1 MWTNSSGFWGLVWVF
16 VDKLTCIL
24 IASWKACNEA
34 ECAAP
39 ESKTQ
44 AWAHWWLAGCP
55 VCIRV
60 CHGFCSPMI
69 LHLSISRMKNQHMET
84 ICWKNLWH
92 GDRPFFFA
100 DACECSIWHKRATNQ
115 VVNLSESTSHQSPAP
130 DDRNEKADYWPFNPT
145 NHLPFFRRKQSW
157 ITNPFLEASFLGLVH
172 RTWFRFW
179 WALFL
184 WFSGWGNIKNNQ
196 GLYPPKLDIESST
209 LVHHPLDWKIIFHPT
224 APFLGWK
231 RCPFGV
237 VCLKKPVWCK
247 ASKELASS
255 TKRQCF
261 HIPNLCRIFPNSMKP
276 F

>member
-1 MWTNSSGFWGLVWVF
+1 MPPPPPPRKGKSGGLGPGPPLPGGGPGPPAGTKLQPNWAFWRNQRKKKKEEKSCEKVCCERFESGFWGLVWVL

-39 ESKTQ
+39 KSKTQ

-100 DACECSIWHKRATNQ
+100 DACECSILHKRATNQ

-145 NHLPFFRRKQSW
+145 NHLSPHFWGWFGRGLGFGGGPFFLNFR
-157 ITNPFLEASFLGLVH
+157 LG
-172 RTWFRFW
+172 
-179 WALFL
+179 
-184 WFSGWGNIKNNQ
+184 
-196 GLYPPKLDIESST
+196 
-209 LVHHPLDWKIIFHPT
+209 
-224 APFLGWK
+224 
-231 RCPFGV
+231 
-237 VCLKKPVWCK
+237 
-247 ASKELASS
+247 
-255 TKRQCF
+255 
-261 HIPNLCRIFPNSMKP
+261 
-276 F
+276 